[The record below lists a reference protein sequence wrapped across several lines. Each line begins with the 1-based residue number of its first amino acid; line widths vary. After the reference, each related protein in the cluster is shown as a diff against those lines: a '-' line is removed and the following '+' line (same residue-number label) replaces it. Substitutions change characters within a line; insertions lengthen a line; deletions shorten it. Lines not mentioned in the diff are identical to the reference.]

1 MTKEEFLN
9 KYIPKYN
16 YIISTYEDYKL
27 YLDFEDGTFI
37 LPDKIEHFNKA
48 LTNYFCDYFQQYLL
62 GSLFEYSDVPK
73 CIYEKYTGPAYI
85 TVSRIALFID
95 LKLFKEY
102 MLECFREYN
111 IKYKEILCNE
121 HSLTIDINRAFPYKI
136 IFK

>member
-1 MTKEEFLN
+1 MDKKYFLD
-9 KYIPKYN
+9 KYIPEYN
-16 YIISTYEDYKL
+16 SIISVYEDYKL

-62 GSLFEYSDVPK
+62 ASLFEYSDVPK
-73 CIYEKYTGPAYI
+73 CIYEEYTGPEYI
-85 TVSRIALFID
+85 TVSRTALFVD

-111 IKYKEILCNE
+111 IKYKEILYNE
-121 HSLTIDINRAFPYKI
+121 HSLTININHAFPYKI

>member
-1 MTKEEFLN
+1 MNKKCFLD
-9 KYIPKYN
+9 KYIPEYN
-16 YIISTYEDYKL
+16 YIISIYEDYKL
-27 YLDFEDGTFI
+27 YLDFEDGTFE
-37 LPDKIEHFNKA
+37 LPDKIEHFRQA

-62 GSLFEYSDVPK
+62 ESLFEYSDVPK
-73 CIYEKYTGPAYI
+73 CIYEEYTGPEYI
-85 TVSRIALFID
+85 TVSRTALFID

-121 HSLTIDINRAFPYKI
+121 HSLTIDINRVFPYKI

>member
-1 MTKEEFLN
+1 MNKEEFLN
-9 KYIPKYN
+9 KYIPEYN

-73 CIYEKYTGPAYI
+73 CVYEEYTGPKYI
-85 TVSRIALFID
+85 LVSSTALFINIQ
-95 LKLFKEY
+95 LFKEY
-102 MLECFREYN
+102 MLECFREYD
-111 IKYKEILCNE
+111 IKYKELSNDPYKF
-121 HSLTIDINRAFPYKI
+121 LTDINKYHPYKI
-136 IFK
+136 ILK